1 MRRKWK
7 RLALPL
13 AMILLLSGCLFRS
26 PDDLY
31 RKPVRSAGYEQL
43 MSTIRGIR
51 SGLEAEFGVTS
62 EDALIVSGDKT
73 ATIQLQDMDGD
84 GQRETA
90 ITFIRVPDV
99 EKPMKVFLFR
109 KIEGVY
115 QLTGKVEG
123 TGSAIYSVD
132 YAELNGKGQK
142 ELVINWQVSAGVYQ
156 LGAYTLDDLAPAV
169 AEEPKLLTVSADQ
182 KHLLATELL
191 LTGCST
197 ASESGSYSSGYRVL
211 DIDQDARM
219 EIAVVHMDS
228 AGGGGYVEVYGWQ
241 DGSFSSLSLVNLS
254 AGAISLNQIRSNYLS
269 GEYYPPA
276 LYITTSLADGSRAVD
291 VVAYGEEG
299 LVNMSRDPETGV
311 SRNLLRSSTDIGL
324 GPVDVNSDYILEL
337 PSSARL
343 PLSGGLS
350 NAEFWLTQW
359 SHYLESGEE
368 EKVVTTYHNTDDSW
382 YLEIPEEWVNQ
393 ITISRNDSRSG
404 QRQVLFSLWRG
415 EEETPV
421 PFLSIYK
428 LTGSNRTARAAEP
441 GRFILREEGEVIYAA
456 RFAENGWDCGL
467 DQMALL
473 ERFHTIQPSWY
484 TG

>member
-1 MRRKWK
+1 MKRKWM

-13 AMILLLSGCLFRS
+13 AMMLLLTGCLFRS

-31 RKPVRSAGYEQL
+31 RKPGRSAGYEQL

-62 EDALIVSGDKT
+62 EDALIVSGDNT

-90 ITFIRVPDV
+90 VTFIRIPDV
-99 EKPMKVFLFR
+99 EKPMKVYLFR
-109 KIEGVY
+109 KVEGSY

-123 TGSAIYSVD
+123 SGSAIYSVD
-132 YAELNGKGQK
+132 YADLNGRGQK

-169 AEEPKLLTVSADQ
+169 AEKPKILTVSADQ
-182 KHLLATELL
+182 EHLLATELL

-197 ASESGSYSSGYRVL
+197 ASESGNYSSGYRLL
-211 DIDQDARM
+211 DVDQDTRT
-219 EIAVVHMDS
+219 EIAVVHMDA
-228 AGGGGYVEVYGWQ
+228 AGAGGYVEVYGWR
-241 DGSFSSLSLVNLS
+241 DSSFSSLSLVNLS
-254 AGAISLNQIRSNYLS
+254 AGAVTLNQIRANYLS

-276 LYITTSLADGSRAVD
+276 LYIITSLADGSRAVD
-291 VVAYGEEG
+291 VVVYGEEG
-299 LVNMSRDPETGV
+299 LVSISQDPETGE
-311 SRNLLRSSTDIGL
+311 SRDLLLNATDIGL
-324 GPVDVNSDYILEL
+324 GPVDVNSDYVLEL
-337 PSSARL
+337 PSSTLL
-343 PLSGGLS
+343 PVSGGLS

-359 SHYLESGEE
+359 SCYLESGKE

-382 YLEIPEEWVNQ
+382 YLEIPEEWVDK

-404 QRQVLFSLWRG
+404 QRQVIFSLWQG
-415 EEETPV
+415 EDEMPI

-428 LTGSNRTARAAEP
+428 LTGSNRTARAAET

-456 RFAENGWDCGL
+456 RFAENSWNCGL
-467 DQMALL
+467 DQMDLL

-484 TG
+484 SG